1 MRQDAQRLLG
11 DALDVLR
18 SDWDEAHGPTPAQAL
33 ALDEARHHIG
43 RAERIGVRGYAQ
55 RKPVPHGTN
64 AGYQAHLRNGTPA
77 CDPCREAK
85 RISTSYYKREREMAS

>member
-1 MRQDAQRLLG
+1 MRRGVVVSAPTFQQMRRDALRLLG

-43 RAERIGVRGYAQ
+43 RA
-55 RKPVPHGTN
+55 K
-64 AGYQAHLRNGTPA
+64 AHLDRA
-77 CDPCREAK
+77 AR
-85 RISTSYYKREREMAS
+85 